1 MALTLNKKHPSTD
14 IKEGELIF
22 TSTDISDAAVNYQVA
37 ALKVA
42 NITDPVVIVFDPR
55 PQFNPSKKWF
65 FQSKEFLTILGASAE
80 IAGKFADRSEI
91 GALENTVVANIFGS
105 SQVLFTGSNAT
116 AIGETT
122 ITSVTKISDAS
133 GASSD
138 SGSSNGSGS
147 SGSGSSSNPG
157 TANAS
162 TDAATKTIFGMAWY
176 WAAGIGAVI
185 IVGGV
190 YVAKKLF
197 GGKKKKPIDK

>member
-1 MALTLNKKHPSTD
+1 MALTFNKKHPSTD

-22 TSTDISDAAVNYQVA
+22 TATDANDAAVNYQVA

-42 NITDPVVIVFDPR
+42 NITDPVIIVFDPR
-55 PQFNPSKKWF
+55 PNFNPSKKWF

-80 IAGKFADRSEI
+80 IAGKFADRTEI

-105 SQVLFTGSNAT
+105 SQVLFTSTNAT
-116 AIGETT
+116 ELGETT
-122 ITSVTKISDAS
+122 ITSVTKITDTS
-133 GASSD
+133 GGSSD
-138 SGSSNGSGS
+138 SGSGNG
-147 SGSGSSSNPG
+147 SGSGSSNNPG

-162 TDAATKTIFGMAWY
+162 TDAATKTIFGIAWY
-176 WAAGIGAVI
+176 WAAGIGVAVAF
-185 IVGGV
+185 GAV

>member
-1 MALTLNKKHPSTD
+1 MALTFNKKHPSTD

-22 TSTDISDAAVNYQVA
+22 TSTDANDAAVNYQVA

-55 PQFNPSKKWF
+55 PNFNPSKKWF

-80 IAGKFADRSEI
+80 IAGKFADKSEI

-105 SQVLFTGSNAT
+105 SQVLFTSTNAT
-116 AIGETT
+116 ALGDTT
-122 ITSVTKISDAS
+122 ITSVTKITDTS
-133 GASSD
+133 GGSSD
-138 SGSSNGSGS
+138 SGSGNGSG
-147 SGSGSSSNPG
+147 SGSGSSNNPG

-162 TDAATKTIFGMAWY
+162 TDATTKTILGMAWY